1 MGVCVVS
8 EVFCVPQSLLAP
20 EQSREGL
27 IHALEGPYDR
37 RGGQGVSPRVTG
49 SGVFEGV
56 PRPISLCARSE
67 LNR

>member
-1 MGVCVVS
+1 MCVVS

-37 RGGQGVSPRVTG
+37 
-49 SGVFEGV
+49 
-56 PRPISLCARSE
+56 
-67 LNR
+67 